1 MSKEYRKAA
10 PKRAKRVNGQ
20 HGGAMVRLAAQIAGV
35 TIWSVYGVLN
45 KRVKSKRV
53 QQAIDQ
59 ARAELNRAE
68 RAA

>member
-1 MSKEYRKAA
+1 
-10 PKRAKRVNGQ
+10 
-20 HGGAMVRLAAQIAGV
+20 MVRLAAQIADV

-45 KRVKSKRV
+45 GRVKSKRV

-59 ARAELNRAE
+59 ARAQLKRAE

>member
-1 MSKEYRKAA
+1 
-10 PKRAKRVNGQ
+10 
-20 HGGAMVRLAAQIAGV
+20 MVRLAAQIAEV

-59 ARAELNRAE
+59 ARAQLNRAG